1 MAGRFWLVESE
12 GTGVRVEGRAN
23 GWLRLGLAVSL
34 GLSGAGLAR
43 AQSAQEMQSAR
54 PKGIP
59 GETQE
64 MQGQRLMAEM
74 LKALGGDAWLNR
86 GTVYTEGSVA
96 AFFRGQPTGSVV
108 RFVDYKKLAAGG
120 APELDRMEYLTIR
133 GMIMPGMKK
142 DVAHVWTADNGYE
155 LTYKGRTELPKPQV
169 EDYLRRRAHTIDE
182 VVKVLAKS
190 PGAIVI
196 GEGTGMRDRIPIDKV
211 TVLTASNDSVTLE
224 LSQETHLPV
233 ERSFEWRN
241 EQFKDH
247 DEDEEVYGDW
257 RMIQGV
263 ATPMN
268 MTRYKDGD
276 MVSQTFY
283 TKIEY
288 GTPMDAGLFDPDKPW
303 IKKR

>member
-1 MAGRFWLVESE
+1 MEQCEAVK
-12 GTGVRVEGRAN
+12 GVAMRQFVFGVIV
-23 GWLRLGLAVSL
+23 GL
-34 GLSGAGLAR
+34 GLSGAAPSR
-43 AQSAQEMQSAR
+43 AQSAQEMQNAK

-64 MQGQRLMAEM
+64 QQGARLMAAM
-74 LKALGGDAWLNR
+74 LKALGGDAWLNQ

-96 AFFRGQPTGSVV
+96 AFFRSQPTGSVV
-108 RFVDYKKLAAGG
+108 RFIEYKKLASAGT
-120 APELDRMEYLTIR
+120 PELDRVEFLTIR

-142 DVAHVWTADNGYE
+142 DVAHVWTAENGYE

-169 EDYLRRRAHTIDE
+169 QDYLRRRAHTLDE

-196 GEGTGMRDRIPIDKV
+196 GEGTGMRDRIPVDKV
-211 TVLTASNDSVTLE
+211 TVLTANNDSVTLE

-247 DEDEEVYGDW
+247 DVDEEVYGDW

-268 MTRYKDGD
+268 MTRYRNGD
-276 MVSQTFY
+276 MVDQNFY
-283 TKIEY
+283 TKVEY
-288 GTPMDAGLFDPDKPW
+288 GKPFDPGLFDPDKPW
-303 IKKR
+303 IKKK